1 MFTILHL
8 FIKHKYKWTIT
19 SLDTYSFKYTRAYK
33 VTIKTHKIKKIKTK
47 LLREYLF
54 IYFDLLFFFLA
65 ECQSI

>member
-1 MFTILHL
+1 MNN
-8 FIKHKYKWTIT
+8 T

-65 ECQSI
+65 ECRSI